1 MTFSETV
8 FSPVAQIITHTPI
21 WVWGVFML
29 LAWLG
34 NRQWR
39 ASTLSLQLRQALK
52 EAGTRAKRKPF
63 PCQPRLKAPTGAA
76 PCNSRF

>member
-8 FSPVAQIITHTPI
+8 FSPVARIITHTPI

-39 ASTLSLQLRQALK
+39 ASTLSLRLRQALK
-52 EAGTRAKRKPF
+52 KLTPMQSASHSLVN
-63 PCQPRLKAPTGAA
+63 QD
-76 PCNSRF
+76 

>member
-8 FSPVAQIITHTPI
+8 FRPVARIITNTPI
-21 WVWGVFML
+21 WGWSVFML

-39 ASTLSLQLRQALK
+39 ASTLSLRLRQPLDKLTPVQSA
-52 EAGTRAKRKPF
+52 TRSLAN
-63 PCQPRLKAPTGAA
+63 QD
-76 PCNSRF
+76 

>member
-1 MTFSETV
+1 MASTEAV
-8 FSPVAQIITHTPI
+8 IRPVALIITHTPI

-39 ASTLSLQLRQALK
+39 ASTLSLRLRQPLK
-52 EAGTRAKRKPF
+52 K
-63 PCQPRLKAPTGAA
+63 LAA
-76 PCNSRF
+76 AQSANRFLANQG